1 MPDLVSRS
9 RYPSLSTGAP
19 YTDPATEELGLP
31 LSVDA
36 AYEERLGDIPSA
48 MDRRRGDM
56 DLTVE
61 AILPFQLL
69 GDFSSMCV
77 FVCVRERGQE
87 GCRYYTLCNT
97 LTHAHTKKR
106 AAVSSLGFRV

>member
-77 FVCVRERGQE
+77 FVCVREREDKRDVGIIH
-87 GCRYYTLCNT
+87 CVTYS
-97 LTHAHTKKR
+97 LTHTRKR
-106 AAVSSLGFRV
+106 GQQYHR